1 MERDELRALQAPIKQ
16 QYRDNPE
23 SAQITLRA
31 EGSLTE
37 GIACSVATGRALV
50 EAGLHPGTGGT
61 GLNACSGDMLLQ
73 ALAACAG
80 VTLNAVAASMGV
92 KLRGG
97 RVIAEGDLDFRGT
110 LGIDQNVPVGFKQ
123 IRLNIE
129 LDGEVT
135 DEQRARLLE
144 LTQRYCVVY
153 QTLCHGSDLAMQIVK
168 M

>member
-1 MERDELRALQAPIKQ
+1 MERDELRALQAPLKQ

-50 EAGLHPGTGGT
+50 EAGLHPATGGT

-80 VTLNAVAASMGV
+80 VTLILLEKSPSRAFCDQIGSRNAHN
-92 KLRGG
+92 
-97 RVIAEGDLDFRGT
+97 T
-110 LGIDQNVPVGFKQ
+110 LIIEQ
-123 IRLNIE
+123 IHAIIWVH
-129 LDGEVT
+129 VT
-135 DEQRARLLE
+135 AICSSPAARLRSGRRQSSSYPSSPGRHALPPR
-144 LTQRYCVVY
+144 LPRPARRPIRV
-153 QTLCHGSDLAMQIVK
+153 G
-168 M
+168 